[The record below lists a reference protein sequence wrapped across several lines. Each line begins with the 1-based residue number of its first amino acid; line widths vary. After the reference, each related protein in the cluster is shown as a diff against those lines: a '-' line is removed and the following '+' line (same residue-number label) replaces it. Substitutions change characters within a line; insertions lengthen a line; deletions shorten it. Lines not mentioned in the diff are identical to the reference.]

1 MQVFIIG
8 SPFETAESLDSK
20 RLHKQIL
27 ECDQIIQAI
36 LGRTTAW
43 ANHPCTKMYRD
54 HPEWLY
60 NYQLSL
66 EYYSTGKYK
75 SAIYWSLFA
84 DAIRPP
90 FHTADYF
97 NQMKRRLYTKN
108 NTHYHQWSHL
118 GESDVNWYYVDGAWL
133 HYRNGKLITQ
143 NS

>member
-8 SPFETAESLDSK
+8 SPYETAEALDGK
-20 RLHKQIL
+20 RLHKQII
-27 ECDQIIQAI
+27 EARQIIQAI
-36 LGRTTAW
+36 QGKTDAW
-43 ANHPCTKMYRD
+43 ANHPCTKMYRK
-54 HPEWLY
+54 HLKWLY
-60 NYQLSL
+60 HYQLTL
-66 EYYSTGKYK
+66 EYYATGKNDV
-75 SAIYWSLFA
+75 ARFWSSVA

-90 FHTADYF
+90 FHTEDYF

-108 NTHYHQWSHL
+108 NSHYHQWSHL